1 MRTFIGDF
9 ATIYYPDEYIY
20 SEDVCNIFCKQTAGT
35 VTGYEVQLYYSSV
48 TPSGYSKSVGVRLTP
63 DADGNAF
70 IDIAPYN
77 RSMVTECAGT
87 LARLT
92 LTVLVIVR
100 TADDSETLGLQT
112 MTLEPGT
119 GRLLYTSNTAGEA
132 VQPPREVP
140 ILSDNISL
148 LFDLQSLS
156 GNGQLTGCKAGDTW
170 AAWATIPE
178 QTGVDPQIKSYASCA
193 VLPSFADMQA
203 KALNHELKTV
213 WQGRIFSVNEA
224 CSADKWAWV
233 QWRADQWLSKKS
245 WLFKIK
251 QITRKVTE
259 AQDIAL
265 QPFVYDSADYYNTEG
280 VNERNG
286 QGFNRQK
293 NWQVQMQV
301 VVDGLT
307 ERELMYFNDLFTSP
321 EVCVKAEALG
331 RYGNKYLSKVQAA
344 VDGNSIT
351 TTFKVER
358 GSLTFNLLIAEFK
371 QY

>member
-1 MRTFIGDF
+1 MRTFTGDY

-35 VTGYEVQLYYSSV
+35 VTGYVLIITYSSV
-48 TPSGYSKSVGVRLTP
+48 SPSGYSKSVNVRLTP
-63 DADGNAF
+63 DAEGNAF
-70 IDIAPYN
+70 VDIAPYN
-77 RSMVTECAGT
+77 RAMVTECAGT

-92 LTVLVIVR
+92 LNITVHVASAESLN
-100 TADDSETLGLQT
+100 LQT

-156 GNGQLTGCKAGDTW
+156 GNGALQGNEDGVWYAYGTIVQTAGV
-170 AAWATIPE
+170 APE
-178 QTGVDPQIKSYASCA
+178 IRRLAIGSI
-193 VLPSFADMQA
+193 LPVFAGKQMRV
-203 KALNHELKTV
+203 LNHDLDIV
-213 WQGRIFSVNEA
+213 WQGHVFNVNEA

-233 QWRADQWLSKKS
+233 QWRSDQWLRTKS
-245 WLFKIK
+245 WVFKVK
-251 QITRKVTE
+251 QVTRKVTSS
-259 AQDIAL
+259 QDIAL
-265 QPFVYDSADYYNTEG
+265 QPFVYDTADYYNTHG
-280 VNERNG
+280 AIERNG

-331 RYGNKYLSKVQAA
+331 RYGNNYLSKVQAA

-358 GSLTFNLLIAEFK
+358 GSLTFTLLIAEFK